1 MNQHLYTC
9 LLYDGKAQEA
19 AQFYGKTIG
28 TFEVL
33 SQNKMLVDFTLCGS
47 RLMTLNAGPNFKF
60 TPAISLFLLCNTVE
74 ETDRLYHVLI
84 EGGKALMPIDTYD
97 WSPRYGWLQDKYGL
111 TWQVMYTEDAG
122 TKPRIFPSM
131 LFTGSNFGKASEAM
145 AFYVDV
151 FKGNIQSSSLYPE
164 QSPFPGKLLYAECM
178 LKDQLLAMMD
188 GPGEHAFSFSEA
200 VSLVVTCN
208 NQEETDFYWD
218 ALIAN
223 GGEESRCGWLKDA
236 YGVSWQI
243 VPKKLLELVNHKN
256 PEVSRYAFEAMLK
269 MNKIV
274 ILGLQKPKSN

>member
-1 MNQHLYTC
+1 MNQQLYTC

-33 SQNKMLVDFTLCGS
+33 AQNEMLVDFTLCGS
-47 RLMTLNAGPNFKF
+47 RLMTLNAGPNFKL

-74 ETDRLYHVLI
+74 ETDRVYHALI
-84 EGGKALMPIDTYD
+84 EGGKALMPLDAYD

-122 TKPRIFPSM
+122 AKLRIFPSM
-131 LFTGSNFGKASEAM
+131 LFTGSNFGKASKAM
-145 AFYVDV
+145 DFYVDV
-151 FKGNIQSSSLYPE
+151 FKGSIQSTSLYPQ
-164 QSPFPGKLLYAECM
+164 QSPFSGKVLYAECM

-200 VSLVVTCN
+200 VSLVVICN

-223 GGEESRCGWLKDA
+223 GGEESRCGWLKDP

-243 VPKKLLELVNHKN
+243 TPKQLIELVNHKN

-274 ILGLQKPKSN
+274 ISRLER